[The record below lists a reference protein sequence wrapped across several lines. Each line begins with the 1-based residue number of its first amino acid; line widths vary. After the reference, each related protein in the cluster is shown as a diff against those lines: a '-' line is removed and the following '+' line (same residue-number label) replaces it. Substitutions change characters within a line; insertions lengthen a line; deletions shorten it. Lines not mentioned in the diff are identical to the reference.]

1 MKIGY
6 LLQQHVDIRTPPFSG
21 PANHVRE
28 VVDHLQKLGHQV
40 RVVVNIDGRLWKTD
54 NLQHFAPVTVAWL
67 DRGPLR
73 WLEKGVRRIQAEL
86 KLPYAALFESVRFAA
101 ACRQELRD
109 VDLLLERMSWMLYGG
124 AIASRRL
131 KVPLILE
138 NNGDH
143 LADLEAKGIAPTG
156 RQRSISLRA
165 TAWAVQ
171 NAAHI
176 AVSGDGWR
184 REFVKRW
191 QIPESKITTV
201 ENGTILV
208 EMLQREQLRSFQ
220 NNPPRA
226 VPQLVYL
233 GGFYPWQGVPNLLR
247 AFGRLIEQGTRA
259 ELLLIGSGQGY
270 EEAEE
275 IAADLELR
283 DLVTFS
289 GRLGPEE
296 YAPILANADI
306 GLAPYCGWP
315 EYSGLKTFDYKAAGL
330 PTISSGVDGMPR
342 TLSHGRTALI
352 IPPCDEAALAEAMAT
367 LINDASRRQKM
378 GQAARIEAETE
389 NSWEHTVTRLVALFE
404 QVIVDQNEG
413 RAAKDSKLGV
423 TIE

>member
-28 VVDHLQKLGHQV
+28 VVEHLQKLGHQV
-40 RVVVNIDGRLWKTD
+40 RVMVNIDGRLWKTD
-54 NLQHFAPVTVAWL
+54 DLQRFEPVTVTWL
-67 DRGPLR
+67 DKGPIR
-73 WLEKGVRRIQAEL
+73 WLEKGVRRVQSEL
-86 KLPYAALFESVRFAA
+86 KLPYAAFFESVRFAA
-101 ACRQELRD
+101 ACRQELAG

-124 AIASRRL
+124 AITSRWL

-156 RQRSISLRA
+156 WQRTISLKA
-165 TAWAVQ
+165 TAWAVR

-184 REFVKRW
+184 REFLKRW
-191 QIPESKITTV
+191 QIPESKISTI

-208 EMLQREQLRSFQ
+208 EMLQREQLRTFQ
-220 NNPPRA
+220 NKPPRA

-247 AFGRLIEQGTRA
+247 AYGRLIEQGTRA
-259 ELLLIGSGQGY
+259 ELILIGSGLGY

-275 IAADLELR
+275 IVADLELR
-283 DLVTFS
+283 DLVTFT
-289 GRLGPEE
+289 GRLAPSE
-296 YAPILANADI
+296 YASVLANADV

-330 PTISSGVDGMPR
+330 PTISSGMDGMPR

-352 IPPCDEAALAEAMAT
+352 VPPCDELALIEAMAT
-367 LINDASRRQKM
+367 LIEDAGQRQKM

-389 NSWEHTVTRLVALFE
+389 NTWAQTATALLQLFQ
-404 QVIVDQNEG
+404 QVIADQNKG
-413 RAAKDSKLGV
+413 QASKDSKLGV